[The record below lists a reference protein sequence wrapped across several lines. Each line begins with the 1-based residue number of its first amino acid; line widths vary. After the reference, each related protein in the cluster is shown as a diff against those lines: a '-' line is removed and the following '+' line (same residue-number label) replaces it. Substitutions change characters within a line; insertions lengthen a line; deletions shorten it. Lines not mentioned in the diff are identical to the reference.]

1 MARRSVVGQL
11 NMFDFWDNLTPPE
24 DGGQVQMVSL
34 IPEDADIHEET
45 ATPNASE
52 EAEVSEETEEPEES
66 ETLEESHEME
76 RNQSVMHKEV
86 LNEDGTIKAEVSYY
100 NYNKVMVRRPNEE
113 PEWRLFDNS
122 KDAVDFYIDE
132 MLKL

>member
-52 EAEVSEETEEPEES
+52 EAEVSEETEEPE
-66 ETLEESHEME
+66 
-76 RNQSVMHKEV
+76 RNQPVMHKEV

-100 NYNKVMVRRPNEE
+100 NYNKVFVKRPNEE

>member
-1 MARRSVVGQL
+1 MARRSMVGQL

-45 ATPNASE
+45 ATPDASE
-52 EAEVSEETEEPEES
+52 EAEVSEETEKPEKP
-66 ETLEESHEME
+66 E
-76 RNQSVMHKEV
+76 RNQPVMHKEV
-86 LNEDGTIKAEVSYY
+86 RNNDGTIKAEVSYY

-113 PEWRLFDNS
+113 PEWKLFDNS